1 MKNIEKDKDIEYNK
15 YVKKMKGNRK
25 MSNILEDTQFIMK
38 KYKIRANKALGQN
51 FLINQQVVDTIVE
64 SSQITKQDLVIE
76 IGPGLGTLTK
86 ELLEKAG
93 KVICIELDKKMI
105 KILTDRFSLYKNFE
119 LIHGDVLK
127 IKLNK
132 IIKEEKEKNGFQSS
146 KIVANLPYY
155 ITTPI
160 IMKLLEDRLDLESIT
175 VMIQKEVADRLIAI
189 PGEKETGAITYSVY
203 YYATAEGIMEVPNDS
218 FIPEPEVTS
227 KVIKLTLRKEPP
239 VEVKSRGVMF
249 KIIKSAFMQRRKTL
263 LNALTNTKVFMS
275 KEEGLRILKELQL
288 DENVRAEKLTLE
300 DFAEI
305 TNKILVDDGEEEKSI
320 KKK

>member
-1 MKNIEKDKDIEYNK
+1 
-15 YVKKMKGNRK
+15 
-25 MSNILEDTQFIMK
+25 MSHILEDTQFIMK

-51 FLINQQVVDTIVE
+51 FLINQNVVDKIVE
-64 SSQITKQDLVIE
+64 SSHITKEDLVIE

-105 KILTDRFSLYKNFE
+105 KILTDRFSLYENFE

-127 IKLNK
+127 VRLNK
-132 IIKEEKEKNGFQSS
+132 IIKEEKEKNGFKSA

-249 KIIKSAFMQRRKTL
+249 RIIKSAFMQRRKTL

-275 KEEGLRILKELQL
+275 KEEGLKILKELHL
-288 DENVRAEKLTLE
+288 DENVRAEKLTLQ

-305 TNKILVDDGEEEKSI
+305 TNKILVDEPTEKSNSE
-320 KKK
+320 K